1 MMASMAKGTRA
12 AGGGRRRAASDPV
25 PAQAPQT
32 PRAPDPRDQQAGPGT
47 RRQAPPP
54 AQPPAPAR
62 AQPGGG
68 RPRSGRGATFSVVMM
83 TLIALAGVG
92 VLAAQAEATAPKVR
106 SQTAEAASSKG
117 SSSKPG
123 SGTSVSADALP
134 ANSGHG
140 TRIVYSLPEH
150 RVWLVSGSTVER
162 TMQVVPGTRPA
173 PTGTFTVYGKSPGSL
188 GGDGVTVIYVVSF
201 DSNAPDT
208 YGFDAEADVTG
219 LPPAPKGSTGGVRMT
234 QLDAEAL
241 YKFASVGTTV
251 VVL

>member
-1 MMASMAKGTRA
+1 MMAPMGKGTRA
-12 AGGGRRRAASDPV
+12 AGAGRRRGASDPV
-25 PAQAPQT
+25 PPQAPQT
-32 PRAPDPRDQQAGPGT
+32 QRPPDPREQQAGPGT

-54 AQPPAPAR
+54 AQPPAPAP
-62 AQPGGG
+62 AQGGG
-68 RPRSGRGATFSVVMM
+68 RPRSGRGATFSVVVM

-106 SQTAEAASSKG
+106 SQAADAAASKG
-117 SSSKPG
+117 ASSKPG
-123 SGTSVSADALP
+123 AGSSVSSVALP
-134 ANSGHG
+134 ADSGHG

-173 PTGTFTVYGKSPGSL
+173 PTGTFKVYGKSPGSL
-188 GGDGVTVIYVVSF
+188 GGDGITVIYVVSF
-201 DSNAPDT
+201 DSNVPDT

-241 YKFASVGTTV
+241 YEFASVGTTV